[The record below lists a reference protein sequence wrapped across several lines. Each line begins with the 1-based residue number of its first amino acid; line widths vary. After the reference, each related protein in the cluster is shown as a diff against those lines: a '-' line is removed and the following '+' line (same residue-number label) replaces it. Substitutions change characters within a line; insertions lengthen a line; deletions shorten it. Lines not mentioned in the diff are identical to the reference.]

1 MQMYK
6 GFEYMK
12 NKKSNTN
19 RQLNFDEYRAKID
32 DLVATKNIKKLKLQE
47 DYFNICS
54 NYWIVD
60 KYIANSGVFEENMT
74 PNTLSTYQKAIENDY
89 AISIPVQ
96 MLDDESI
103 VCCQHQNISQIIPT
117 ASGYLKKLNL
127 AEVKQLNLNENEEK
141 MLTLEEALDFI
152 ADNTPIIIDIL
163 NDGMVE
169 KFEDKVISILS
180 KYIIDNDCYQNVAVM
195 SLNPF
200 TLEYFFK
207 NYPYITRI
215 LKSGEFKE
223 KMYGSL
229 KTKKLKKLKYYKITN
244 ADFISYSHDLLPC
257 ISVEKYKPVGTIA
270 HSVTNQNQ
278 YIKVAEHCDN
288 IIFKGFKPTI

>member
-180 KYIIDNDCYQNVAVM
+180 KYIIDNDCYQSVAVM

-200 TLEYFFK
+200 TLEYFF
-207 NYPYITRI
+207 
-215 LKSGEFKE
+215 
-223 KMYGSL
+223 
-229 KTKKLKKLKYYKITN
+229 
-244 ADFISYSHDLLPC
+244 
-257 ISVEKYKPVGTIA
+257 
-270 HSVTNQNQ
+270 
-278 YIKVAEHCDN
+278 
-288 IIFKGFKPTI
+288 